1 MLVKRDM
8 IEQLKLTLPVHLYG
22 IGKAKS
28 FDRLI
33 EEIKAGETQMV
44 FENNLPIRLIQVAR
58 VYVFHKEQ
66 QLVESKQTI
75 KEQGDRFR
83 NLDCVSEKFKLSESA
98 LDAAC
103 RGIEEELGLYVKC
116 SDLQSLGKK
125 SEERESPSYPGLMTR
140 YEFYDFQWDMPEKHY
155 LEEGYTADEGDCITF
170 FNWK

>member
-8 IEQLKLTLPVHLYG
+8 IEQLKLNLPVHLYG
-22 IGKAKS
+22 VGKAKS
-28 FDRLI
+28 FEGLLKEI
-33 EEIKAGETQMV
+33 EDGETQMV
-44 FENNLPIRLIQVAR
+44 FENDLPVRLIQVAR

-75 KEQGDRFR
+75 KGQGDRFR

-103 RGIEEELGLYVKC
+103 RGIQEELGVSVSY
-116 SDLQSLGKK
+116 SELQLLGKK
-125 SEERESPSYPGLMTR
+125 SEERVSPSYPGLMTR
-140 YEFYDFQWDMPEKHY
+140 YDFFDFKWDMPERHY